1 MEDDCRTVS
10 NSASMLRFKAGP
22 AARPIRV
29 AVIDP
34 HPIFLEGVVQAI
46 KRCDELELI
55 ARAANMRDME
65 FVLRVQQ
72 LDVLIIDNS
81 IAEIEVILKG
91 VRRRFGCRIVVLAS
105 LEDPKAISRG
115 IATGV
120 HGYIRKGVS
129 GFELVSAI
137 KKVSSGQVIV
147 SPELTPQL
155 LIARRKQK
163 MGAAKT
169 HDPLSHREREVL
181 QHVLQGLSNQEI
193 AKVLGLRLGTVKQY
207 MAHLF
212 KKMRVRN
219 RIQAIRALQRANL
232 SES

>member
-1 MEDDCRTVS
+1 MSDCLEFPF
-10 NSASMLRFKAGP
+10 NASMKAGP
-22 AARPIRV
+22 TAKPIRV

-34 HPIFLEGVVQAI
+34 YPIFLEGVVQAI
-46 KRCDELELI
+46 KRCDELQLV

-81 IAEIEVILKG
+81 IPEIEVMLEGVQRRFGCKVVVLANLEEANAISRGMAAAVHGYILKG
-91 VRRRFGCRIVVLAS
+91 V
-105 LEDPKAISRG
+105 
-115 IATGV
+115 
-120 HGYIRKGVS
+120 S
-129 GFELVSAI
+129 GLELVSVI
-137 KKVSSGQVIV
+137 KKVSTGQVIT

-155 LIARRKQK
+155 LLAARKTKIAATQIR
-163 MGAAKT
+163 
-169 HDPLSHREREVL
+169 DPLSHREREVL
-181 QHVLQGLSNQEI
+181 QHVLRGLSNQEI

-219 RIQAIRALQRANL
+219 RIEAIRALQRANL
-232 SES
+232 SEP